1 MVLQINLIEAYLSFK
16 EIIDVVQNK
25 LLSKLFETTNPS
37 GASCL
42 SRCLIYKVHTA
53 HQRRAFILPH
63 LFSFVKY
70 FFEFFQILFALVSE
84 TSVFWKAVVSQR
96 F

>member
-53 HQRRAFILPH
+53 RSAAGVILPH
-63 LFSFVKY
+63 RSSLVKH
-70 FFEFFQILFALVSE
+70 FFQVFSNFFRARSQSRCGSIALAMD
-84 TSVFWKAVVSQR
+84 F
-96 F
+96 